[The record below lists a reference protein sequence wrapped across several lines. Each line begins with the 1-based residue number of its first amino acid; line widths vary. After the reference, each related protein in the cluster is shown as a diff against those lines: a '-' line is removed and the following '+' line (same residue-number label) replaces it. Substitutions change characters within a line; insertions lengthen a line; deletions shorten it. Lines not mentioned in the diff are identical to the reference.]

1 MHAVEFR
8 LRDGVVEYRTLIIG
22 ESTVTNEDGD
32 DCDGPLQQYGYTDWM
47 PLPEPPPPRF
57 R

>member
-32 DCDGPLQQYGYTDWM
+32 DCDGPLEQYGYTDWM
-47 PLPEPPPPRF
+47 PLPEPPEVTP
-57 R
+57 